1 MISYI
6 VELHLI
12 RVFLSLFSLYIYYT
26 FISFLLGLL
35 VQWFFFPRFY
45 CFCTGN
51 CISSNGALTCMLTAG
66 LSHVCFNL
74 HVNCS
79 LIFVAA
85 LYVCMCACAV
95 FVLLLKSISLCT
107 CIVKSNKLLI
117 FYVQCRRILRMR
129 N

>member
-12 RVFLSLFSLYIYYT
+12 RVFLSLFSILLFLFSESSWPT
-26 FISFLLGLL
+26 F
-35 VQWFFFPRFY
+35 FFFPRFY

-85 LYVCMCACAV
+85 LYVCMCVCMCCFCT
-95 FVLLLKSISLCT
+95 FVEIYISLYMYCK
-107 CIVKSNKLLI
+107 I
-117 FYVQCRRILRMR
+117 Q
-129 N
+129 